1 MQRRNFLIGAAGTA
15 IGGSALVGS
24 GAFSSVEA
32 DRGVTVAVA
41 DDNDAYLGLE
51 AVRDDIISDDG
62 DDGQLTL
69 DLGSQTT
76 NEDAEHDGQGE
87 GFNREAITE
96 IDGVFRI
103 TNQGTETVDLEIE
116 NDVDGLETTLQDPND
131 RGPGDS
137 TLVDIEVD
145 TKDHSPQEA
154 ENGTV
159 VISAGRF

>member
-1 MQRRNFLIGAAGTA
+1 MQRRNFLIGVAGTA

-62 DDGQLTL
+62 DEGQLYL
-69 DLGSQTT
+69 DLGSETT
-76 NEDAEHDGQGE
+76 NEETDYEGE

-116 NDVDGLETTLQDPND
+116 NDVGGLETTLQDPDN
-131 RGPGDS
+131 RGPGDP

-145 TKDHSPQEA
+145 TKNYSPQDPDD
-154 ENGTV
+154 GTV
-159 VISAGRF
+159 TISAGRF

>member
-1 MQRRNFLIGAAGTA
+1 MERRKFLIGAAGTA

-24 GAFSSVEA
+24 GAFTSVSA
-32 DRGVTVAVA
+32 DRTVTVEVA
-41 DDNDAYLGLE
+41 DDNDAFLGLE

-69 DLGSQTT
+69 DLGSETT
-76 NEDAEHDGQGE
+76 NDGTDFEGE

-96 IDGVFRI
+96 VDGVFRI
-103 TNQGTETVDLEIE
+103 TNQGTEEVDLEIE
-116 NDVDGLETTLQDPND
+116 NDVDGLETTLQDPDD

-145 TKDHSPQEA
+145 TKNHSPQDVED
-154 ENGTV
+154 GSVT
-159 VISAGRF
+159 ISAGRF

>member
-1 MQRRNFLIGAAGTA
+1 MERRKFVIGMGSIAAG
-15 IGGSALVGS
+15 SAAAVGT
-24 GAFSSVEA
+24 GAFTSVSA
-32 DRGVTVAVA
+32 DRGVTVEVD

-51 AVRDDIISDDG
+51 AERDDIISDDG

-76 NEDAEHDGQGE
+76 NEGTDYEGE
-87 GFNREAITE
+87 GFNKEAITE
-96 IDGVFRI
+96 VDGVFRI
-103 TNQGTETVDLEIE
+103 TNQGTDTVDLEIE

-137 TLVDIEVD
+137 TLVDIVVD

-154 ENGTV
+154 EDGTV
-159 VISAGRF
+159 TISAGRF

>member
-1 MQRRNFLIGAAGTA
+1 MGSIAAG
-15 IGGSALVGS
+15 SAAAVGT
-24 GAFSSVEA
+24 GAFTSVSA
-32 DRGVTVAVA
+32 DRGVTVEVA

-51 AVRDDIISDDG
+51 AERDDIISDDG

-76 NEDAEHDGQGE
+76 NEGAEHDGQGE
-87 GFNREAITE
+87 GFNKEAITE
-96 IDGVFRI
+96 VDGVFRI
-103 TNQGTETVDLEIE
+103 TNQGTDTVDLEIE

-137 TLVDIEVD
+137 TLVDIVVD

-154 ENGTV
+154 EDGTV
-159 VISAGRF
+159 TISAGRF